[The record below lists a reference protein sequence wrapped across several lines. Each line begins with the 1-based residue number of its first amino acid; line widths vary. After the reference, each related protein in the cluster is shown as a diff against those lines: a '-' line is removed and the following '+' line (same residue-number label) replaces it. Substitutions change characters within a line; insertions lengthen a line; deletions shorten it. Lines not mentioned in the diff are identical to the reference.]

1 AIVSPNYSILELRM
15 QPSSQDWVGKPA
27 NVKLHPSLSSGVVA
41 LVLGVPR
48 LVKVAVERDAD
59 CALLSVPKVL
69 VIRGNGSRV
78 AHDESL
84 ADDPGLRGAVAL
96 GALLVCAASP
106 GGVAAGR

>member
-1 AIVSPNYSILELRM
+1 M

-69 VIRGNGSRV
+69 ATIQGSV
-78 AHDESL
+78 VLSPSVHCSFVL
-84 ADDPGLRGAVAL
+84 LRP
-96 GALLVCAASP
+96 GALPPVE
-106 GGVAAGR
+106 